1 MKCCIY
7 KYQSPVFIGALF
19 VFLFLNIFLFSHNY
33 TLKYSDSR
41 TLLSKKSS
49 SKSPPYLRGEGTSSG
64 GLEMW
69 KSMYLSN
76 CIVDN
81 EEREKDIKKN
91 FLDNNTFPNPIKKF
105 LLNHQK
111 NKKVAAALAFPFP
124 FGCVGLHRVFLGTAP
139 HVPIVYAAT
148 AGGVFGLI
156 PLIDCI
162 TLLIQKDI
170 SDYENNSHVIMWI
183 SHPNSK
189 KEISETKSN
198 E

>member
-1 MKCCIY
+1 M
-7 KYQSPVFIGALF
+7 
-19 VFLFLNIFLFSHNY
+19 
-33 TLKYSDSR
+33 
-41 TLLSKKSS
+41 
-49 SKSPPYLRGEGTSSG
+49 EGTSKG
-64 GLEMW
+64 GLVMW
-69 KSMYLSN
+69 VPISILNFNGS
-76 CIVDN
+76 V
-81 EEREKDIKKN
+81 EEGEYKNKNN
-91 FLDNNTFPNPIKKF
+91 FLDNYSFPNPIKKF
-105 LLNHQK
+105 LLKHQK

-156 PLIDCI
+156 PLADCI

-189 KEISETKSN
+189 KEISENKSN